1 MQNGFE
7 QSLSLTALVERLRQE
22 FSGLLDVY
30 GFGGGYE
37 TPSPVEAVARTLLA
51 LDTQET
57 RKVSIRRAVQSLQGI
72 GVHFLGAVT
81 KNARANKNG
90 YYWHRY
96 GHVFRLR
103 CV

>member
-1 MQNGFE
+1 MQDRLE
-7 QSLSLTALVERLRQE
+7 QSLTALVDRFGQE
-22 FSGLLDVY
+22 FSGLLAVY

-37 TPSPVEAVARTLLA
+37 TPSLIEAVARTLLA
-51 LDTQET
+51 LDTRET

-81 KNARANKNG
+81 KNVRANKDG

-96 GHVFRLR
+96 GHVSRLR